1 MTHRINTDRTA
12 AVSTETTWLPM
23 ESCPRGVR
31 LLLLGAGGVAV
42 IAQYDGR
49 SSFWTGWAPLPRRAA
64 AVEVTHKEY
73 L

>member
-1 MTHRINTDRTA
+1 
-12 AVSTETTWLPM
+12 M